1 MIVAKTFD
9 TITLTSTQGGHV
21 IRLVFDSRTRGNVIT
36 PKLLSELHE
45 AIEEVVAMKPRVLIL
60 SGTEK
65 SFSRGADVDTIKSMG
80 ESFKDYIRS
89 EFKLFDIV
97 DRLPFI
103 TVAALTGI
111 VIGNASELA
120 LACDFRIATQSS
132 SFALPEV
139 AIGFVAPAQRLARY
153 VGIGV
158 AKDFLLNARMWK
170 AEEARAHGLVSR
182 VFPDAEFEAG
192 LADFAR
198 ELAERPPLALA
209 VTKQG
214 NATAYGY
221 GPADYKGEE
230 HWAYATYQTDDV
242 KEGFA
247 SLAEKRKP
255 VFTGK

>member
-1 MIVAKTFD
+1 MARTYD
-9 TITLTSTQGGHV
+9 TISITPAQHGHV
-21 IRLVFDSRTRGNVIT
+21 VRLSFDSRTRGNVIT
-36 PKLLSELHE
+36 PTLLAEFHE
-45 AIEEVVAMKPRVLIL
+45 AIDEVVAMKPRVLIL

-65 SFSRGADVDTIKSMG
+65 SFSRGADIDTIKSMG
-80 ESFKDYIRS
+80 ESFEDYIRS
-89 EFKLFDIV
+89 EFRLFDIV
-97 DRLPFI
+97 DRLPFV

-120 LACDFRIATQSS
+120 LACDFRIATESS

-170 AEEARAHGLVSR
+170 AEEARAHGLVTR

-192 LADFAR
+192 LSAFVT

-214 NATAYGY
+214 IATAYGY
-221 GPADYKGEE
+221 GPSDYKGEE
-230 HWAYATYQTDDV
+230 HWAYATYRTDDV
-242 KEGFA
+242 REGFA
-247 SLAEKRKP
+247 ALAEKRKP
-255 VFTGK
+255 IFTGK